1 MRSYPGGMNM
11 KKVSFI
17 MKRAV
22 MLAFVLTLVTFLP
35 LPNNFLSNNTAVAK
49 ASEKTDLTSDARLT
63 YTSLKL
69 VVDNTRA
76 LSVRNVDKD
85 EKEYATFKSS
95 DSSIVSVKKNTV
107 TKATLTAVGV
117 GDAAITVTVRDAK
130 KKVIKTLTC
139 KVTVGPPAQSVKF
152 AESEV
157 TIKLSDES
165 AATILKAIVKPGNTE
180 EKPKISVSEASS
192 EEDIILVSDEASVNN
207 GIATVTVKPVAIGTI
222 KITITIDNGISDTCI
237 IQVVE

>member
-1 MRSYPGGMNM
+1 M
-11 KKVSFI
+11 KIVSFI

-35 LPNNFLSNNTAVAK
+35 MPNSFLFNNTAVAK
-49 ASEKTDLTSDARLT
+49 ASEKNEAISDARLT
-63 YTSLKL
+63 YTSLRL
-69 VVDNTRA
+69 VVDNTRD
-76 LSVRNVDKD
+76 LSVRNVDKG

-95 DSSIVSVKKNTV
+95 DTDIVSVKKNSA
-107 TKATLTAVGV
+107 TKATLTATGV
-117 GDAAITVTVRDAK
+117 GDASITVTVRDAK
-130 KKVIKTLTC
+130 KKVLKTLTC

-180 EKPKISVSEASS
+180 EKPKITVSECSS
-192 EEDIILVSDEASVNN
+192 EEDIIVVSDEASVNN
-207 GIATVTVKPVAIGTI
+207 GIATVTVKPVATGSI
-222 KITITIDNGISDTCI
+222 KITIAIDNGVSDTCT
-237 IQVVE
+237 IQIVE